1 MRLFAGTPF
10 DRPPQC
16 DRCGQLEAECTCPP
30 PVPRRLAP
38 ERQTARLAVEKRTKG
53 KLVTVIRGLTA
64 ENNDLPELLSKLKS
78 ICGAGGTVKDDE
90 LEIQGSHLDRLKEA
104 LLKLGYRVR

>member
-16 DRCGQLEAECTCPP
+16 DRCGQLDAECACPP
-30 PVPRRLAP
+30 PAPRRLAP